1 MMFWAVNSA
10 FVLFAVLNINDP
22 DWFLWLP
29 TYLLVVAT
37 TIAHRKNKVSKKVVN
52 LLMAYLF
59 FIFIISFFGFVEV
72 LDDSSDKM
80 INMDEPKREAVG
92 ALMAIAWVFW
102 TSRE

>member
-37 TIAHRKNKVSKKVVN
+37 TIAHRKNNVSKKVVN

-59 FIFIISFFGFVEV
+59 FIFIISFFGFIEI
-72 LDDSSDKM
+72 LDKSYDKM
-80 INMDEPKREAVG
+80 AKMDEPKREALG
-92 ALMAIAWVFW
+92 ALMAMAWVFW

>member
-10 FVLFAVLNINDP
+10 FILFAVLNINDP

-37 TIAHRKNKVSKKVVN
+37 TIAHRKNSVSKKAVN

-59 FIFIISFFGFVEV
+59 FIFIISFFGFVEI
-72 LDDSSDKM
+72 LDKSSDKM
-80 INMDEPKREAVG
+80 AKMDEPKREALGV
-92 ALMAIAWVFW
+92 LMAMAWVFW

>member
-10 FVLFAVLNINDP
+10 FILFAVLNINDP

-37 TIAHRKNKVSKKVVN
+37 TIAHRKNKVSKKIVN

-59 FIFIISFFGFVEV
+59 FIFIISFFGFVEI
-72 LDDSSDKM
+72 LDKSSDKM
-80 INMDEPKREAVG
+80 ANMDEPKREALG
-92 ALMAIAWVFW
+92 ALMAMAWVFW

>member
-1 MMFWAVNSA
+1 MMFWAVSSI

-37 TIAHRKNKVSKKVVN
+37 TIAYRKNKVSKKAVN
-52 LLMAYLF
+52 LLMAYLL
-59 FIFIISFFGFVEV
+59 FIFIISFFGFIEV
-72 LDDSSDKM
+72 LDKSSDKM
-80 INMDEPKREAVG
+80 ANMDETKREAVG
-92 ALMAIAWVFW
+92 ALIAMAWVFC

>member
-1 MMFWAVNSA
+1 MIFWAVNSI
-10 FVLFAVLNINDP
+10 FLLFAVLNINDP

-29 TYLLVVAT
+29 TYLLVVLT
-37 TIAHRKNKVSKKVVN
+37 TIAYRKNRVNKKAVN

-59 FIFIISFFGFVEV
+59 FVFIMSFFGFVEV